1 MNDNEFESFLRQFR
15 PSRPSSLRDQQSR
28 PMLLAVSLIVLL
40 GLAISLPRVVPD
52 MIRQPPAS
60 ANRESVP
67 RAKIAGTLGPEVQ
80 PPAKVRDV
88 EPVYPAEARQAGVRG
103 AVVVRITIGTDGTVN
118 DAQVVRSVPPL
129 DQAAL
134 NAVREWMFEPT
145 VVAGKPVEV
154 VMDVLVNFTLPV

>member
-1 MNDNEFESFLRQFR
+1 
-15 PSRPSSLRDQQSR
+15 
-28 PMLLAVSLIVLL
+28 MLLTVSLIVLL

-52 MIRQPPAS
+52 ITRQPPAS
-60 ANRESVP
+60 ANPGSVP

-80 PPAKVRDV
+80 PPAKVRNV

-129 DQAAL
+129 EAAL
-134 NAVREWMFEPT
+134 DAVREWMFEPT